1 MNLDFDLVD
10 VALFI
15 NIAETNS
22 LTHGSERSFLS
33 VPAAS
38 TRIKNIEDRLGLKL
52 LYRNRLG
59 VDLTPAGE
67 TFLFHSRLL
76 MQQIEQLRGELQEYS
91 RGVKGHLRLLASTAS
106 ITEFLPPIVKDYL
119 ARHPD
124 VNVDLRERLSQDIVR
139 AITEGSADIGLVADV
154 TSTGNLQVFPYR
166 NYRHVL
172 ATSATHPLASEV
184 SVSFERTLDYDF
196 IGPGEGSVM
205 HAFLKQAA
213 DRCNKTLKTRIQ
225 VGNFEVLCRLIE
237 GNIGVGVLPEPCAR
251 RYAESMRIQIVELE
265 DEWAV
270 RKLLIC
276 VRDLKLLPVFAV
288 DLMNMLTADA
298 ASVDSGA

>member
-1 MNLDFDLVD
+1 
-10 VALFI
+10 
-15 NIAETNS
+15 
-22 LTHGSERSFLS
+22 
-33 VPAAS
+33 
-38 TRIKNIEDRLGLKL
+38 
-52 LYRNRLG
+52 
-59 VDLTPAGE
+59 
-67 TFLFHSRLL
+67 
-76 MQQIEQLRGELQEYS
+76 
-91 RGVKGHLRLLASTAS
+91 
-106 ITEFLPPIVKDYL
+106 
-119 ARHPD
+119 
-124 VNVDLRERLSQDIVR
+124 
-139 AITEGSADIGLVADV
+139 
-154 TSTGNLQVFPYR
+154 
-166 NYRHVL
+166 
-172 ATSATHPLASEV
+172 
-184 SVSFERTLDYDF
+184 
-196 IGPGEGSVM
+196 M

>member
-1 MNLDFDLVD
+1 
-10 VALFI
+10 
-15 NIAETNS
+15 
-22 LTHGSERSFLS
+22 
-33 VPAAS
+33 
-38 TRIKNIEDRLGLKL
+38 
-52 LYRNRLG
+52 
-59 VDLTPAGE
+59 
-67 TFLFHSRLL
+67 

>member
-184 SVSFERTLDYDF
+184 SVTLDYDF

>member
-52 LYRNRLG
+52 LYRNRPV
-59 VDLTPAGE
+59 VDFAAAGE

-106 ITEFLPPIVKDYL
+106 ITEFLPPIRKDYP
-119 ARHPD
+119 ARPPG